1 MINSFVFGRW
11 DFLFDI
17 AVKCAPCRPSNKR
30 NKSFCESDYGKL
42 YQFTKN
48 AHYESKLGNWS
59 NTLTWWK
66 LRRAS
71 DSQNRK
77 AKFLNKIYS
86 SVFSCDR
93 SGRFLAV
100 VAGVRESSL
109 KVVGCLNKHYRK
121 QPRPQG
127 PPRVASR
134 VEGPGYEVVTG
145 LRGCNKA
152 SRVN

>member
-1 MINSFVFGRW
+1 M
-11 DFLFDI
+11 
-17 AVKCAPCRPSNKR
+17 
-30 NKSFCESDYGKL
+30 
-42 YQFTKN
+42 
-48 AHYESKLGNWS
+48 
-59 NTLTWWK
+59 
-66 LRRAS
+66 
-71 DSQNRK
+71 
-77 AKFLNKIYS
+77 
-86 SVFSCDR
+86 
-93 SGRFLAV
+93 AV

-109 KVVGCLNKHYRK
+109 KVVRCLNKHYRK